1 MANTKKLSDILSDR
15 LNKISGTPVYAK
27 HEWQDFGVRVAK
39 ELDDEKRTSMY
50 IKFAKEYGQEILE
63 ESLDFVKESK
73 NVKSKTK
80 LFLWKFKQ
88 LRENS
93 RFKEAIK
100 DENF

>member
-1 MANTKKLSDILSDR
+1 MAITKKLSEILSDR
-15 LNKISGTPVYAK
+15 LSKITDKPVYAK

-39 ELDDEKRTSMY
+39 ELNDEARTSMY

-73 NVKSKTK
+73 NVKSKPK

-88 LRENS
+88 LKENS
-93 RFKEAIK
+93 RFKEIVT
-100 DENF
+100 E